1 MNKRLPVSKSEKEL
15 ATPTSNALGQHWLLE
30 LKGCDPEVL
39 QQVAGVE
46 AIMRRA
52 AAVAEA
58 HIVSGHFHQF
68 SPYGVSGVLVIQESH
83 LTIHTWPEHGY
94 AAVDIFTCSPE
105 LKVRE
110 AIRQLEVD
118 FGAET
123 VEVESLARG
132 KVLTKRTKGL
142 SHRNP

>member
-1 MNKRLPVSKSEKEL
+1 MIKRLPVIKSNQ
-15 ATPTSNALGQHWLLE
+15 TVPSQTTHPTRSALGQHWLLE
-30 LKGCDPEVL
+30 LRDCKSEL
-39 QQVAGVE
+39 LREVAGVE
-46 AIMRRA
+46 NIMRRA

-110 AIRQLEVD
+110 AIRQLQAD
-118 FGAET
+118 FGAKQ
-123 VEVESLARG
+123 VEVERLERG
-132 KVLTKRTKGL
+132 RLG
-142 SHRNP
+142 

>member
-1 MNKRLPVSKSEKEL
+1 MDASGKG
-15 ATPTSNALGQHWLLE
+15 ALGQHWLIE
-30 LKGCDPEVL
+30 LWDCAPGLLREVEE
-39 QQVAGVE
+39 VE
-46 AIMRRA
+46 RMMRKA

-105 LKVRE
+105 LRVRE
-110 AIRQLEVD
+110 AIRQLQQD
-118 FGAET
+118 FGAGSVET
-123 VEVESLARG
+123 KMMARG
-132 KVLTKRTKGL
+132 VRILR
-142 SHRNP
+142 